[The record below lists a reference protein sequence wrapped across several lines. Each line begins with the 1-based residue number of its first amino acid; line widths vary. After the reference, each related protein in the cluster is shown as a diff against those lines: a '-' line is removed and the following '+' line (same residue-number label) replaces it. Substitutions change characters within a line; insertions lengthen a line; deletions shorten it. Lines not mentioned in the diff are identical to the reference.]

1 MKIVNWNNTNV
12 LLLNMPP
19 KSNVKKGGKKG
30 RRGAKK
36 YQTDDAPKRVIPLD
50 PEDSDLCYAVVV
62 GERGNRNFAV
72 MTVDDDSKTFIASL
86 SNGKAK
92 GSKSVGRVRRN
103 ALIGI
108 QMLIGGK
115 DGKDKAWIIAM
126 YSSREASQLV
136 KLGVIPNNWHRHCTG
151 RIDEINDEEYGF
163 EFNHSESKKD
173 KKKIDGIEHLM
184 PPSTSDEEAEDEKVA
199 DAGEETEDDGYTTP
213 PPSKGPKKTPRAPRK
228 PFLQVTDEELDNF
241 MPMTEDGKIDIDAI

>member
-1 MKIVNWNNTNV
+1 
-12 LLLNMPP
+12 MPP
-19 KSNVKKGGKKG
+19 KSNAKKGGKKG

-50 PEDSDLCYAVVV
+50 PEDSDLRYAVVV
-62 GERGNRNFAV
+62 GERGNRKFAV
-72 MTVDDDSKTFIASL
+72 MPVDEDSKTFIASL

-92 GSKSVGRVRRN
+92 GRKSVGRVCRD

-136 KLGVIPNNWHRHCTG
+136 KLGVIPKNWHRHCSGQT
-151 RIDEINDEEYGF
+151 EEVNEEEYGF
-163 EFNHSESKKD
+163 EFNYSESKKD
-173 KKKIDGIEHLM
+173 KKVSGIEHLM
-184 PPSTSDEEAEDEKVA
+184 PPSSSDEEAEKVA
-199 DAGEETEDDGYTTP
+199 EEEAEDDLFTTP

-228 PFLQVTDEELDNF
+228 PFLQVTDEEIEEMENF